1 MKIRLELGPVARNRS
16 IALRMPVATAGG
28 CAMLAEPRHGLRDLF
43 GGASGNPF
51 SHTVKSV
58 YLRAERD
65 IGIFLEHEDNIG
77 AAKLEIGDLFALRQ
91 GIAGFTFEH
100 H

>member
-16 IALRMPVATAGG
+16 MAVRMPVATAG

-58 YLRAERD
+58 YLRGERD
-65 IGIFLEHEDNIG
+65 IGIFLEHEDNIR
-77 AAKLEIGDLFALRQ
+77 AAKLEIGDLFALCQ